1 MDKPHNYEFDK
12 LTNLKSI
19 KEFCY
24 SHLLDIVTGILKTEN
39 HSVKVR
45 FIDPTKRNFE
55 YTSLGLF
62 FFVDDCMYIIT
73 TDKKYEAE
81 HNPDILGFYE
91 ELEFLRNPDVFI
103 IRVIFAGV
111 YTGFRDDK
119 GTRIFTG
126 DAVSAKIVLNP
137 SIPSTGGTNRAR
149 NSSNKLNE
157 SRCEAGVNEM
167 SGIYAIILDNHS
179 VPLSWATKLNVI
191 GSLFYNLTMGTT
203 EVSIQ
208 GLCNGFAQSQSDKE
222 GVKKLLKKSPY
233 FPPTTWQEKVRDLL
247 CDED

>member
-1 MDKPHNYEFDK
+1 MEESHNYEFEK
-12 LTNLKSI
+12 LTNLESI
-19 KEFCY
+19 KEFCN
-24 SHLLDIVTGILKTEN
+24 SHLFDISTGKLITEN

-45 FIDPTKRNFE
+45 FIDPNKRNFG
-55 YTSLGLF
+55 YTGLGRF

-73 TDKKYEAE
+73 SDKNYEAD

-126 DAVSAKIVLNP
+126 DVVNAKVMLNP
-137 SIPSTGGTNRAR
+137 SMPSKGGTYRAR
-149 NSSNKLNE
+149 NSNNELKE

-167 SGIYAIILDNHS
+167 SGIYAIVLDNHS

-203 EVSIQ
+203 EISIQ
-208 GLCNGFAQSQSDKE
+208 GLCNGFAQSQSDE
-222 GVKKLLKKSPY
+222 EALKKLLKKSPY
-233 FPPTTWQEKVRDLL
+233 FPPTTWQEKARNLL